1 MKGTGGTGAILLR
14 KMPGVSGLAALTR
27 TRTTLIG
34 GAISLDTGALVRGIV
49 SLTLAFLLSPMV
61 ICLVVLALLSITGAL
76 SADHGVL
83 LLGITA
89 TPAAPASLKELEKK
103 LNKILVEMKGIQDAH
118 RGKAMTAETGT
129 KFEQLGAEAK
139 EIQDEVDREKK
150 LLEIGGTLSFLHEVV
165 DPALPASGEQ
175 KGRGNRRDLD
185 GALGDLDGDPTDED
199 VIGYLGVGQA
209 FTSSKQ
215 YKEFIDA
222 GMPKSGSD
230 IFFAEGA
237 DIRTAVMPITRKHL
251 AERPQLKVALRRAL
265 LEQKAV
271 ATITAGVVRADRQ
284 SDVVRF
290 AEQDRLYIR
299 DLLTVR
305 RTNSSSVDW
314 VTVSAWTAAAAPV
327 AEGALKP
334 EATGTLNSGTAP
346 VRTLAVWMPITV
358 QQMQDIPQL
367 EGIIDDELR
376 YDIRKVEDTQ
386 ILWGDGTGQNLLG
399 IFPTPG
405 VAVGRTVGGDTFID
419 LIRRMMTDVL
429 IGGNDPNGLVLDP
442 LDWEAIVLS
451 KGSDLH
457 YLYQVFPDSQGALR
471 VWGLTPVETIAARNP
486 VPTAP
491 PTTRE
496 RRILV
501 GDFRRGAV
509 LWDRMDLSVQVGM
522 INDQFVRNLRTVLAE
537 ERVAF
542 AVQRPLAFKYR
553 ISQALVP

>member
-1 MKGTGGTGAILLR
+1 MA
-14 KMPGVSGLAALTR
+14 
-27 TRTTLIG
+27 
-34 GAISLDTGALVRGIV
+34 
-49 SLTLAFLLSPMV
+49 
-61 ICLVVLALLSITGAL
+61 
-76 SADHGVL
+76 
-83 LLGITA
+83 TA
-89 TPAAPASLKELEKK
+89 VAPANLKELEKK
-103 LNKILVEMKGIQDAH
+103 LQKILVEMKGIQDAH
-118 RGKAMTAETGT
+118 RGKNIPADVATRY
-129 KFEQLGAEAK
+129 EQLGAEGTA
-139 EIQDEVDREKK
+139 IQEEVDREKK
-150 LLEIGGTLSFLHEVV
+150 WLALNGTLDFLHEVA

-175 KGRGNRRDLD
+175 KGRGNRRGLD
-185 GALGDLDGDPTDED
+185 DALGDLDGSPTDDD
-199 VIGYLGVGQA
+199 VIGYLGIGQA

-222 GMPKSGSD
+222 VMPRAGSD
-230 IFFAEGA
+230 MFVAENG
-237 DIRTAVMPITRKHL
+237 DIRTAVMPVTRKTL
-251 AERPQLKVALRRAL
+251 AEQPQLKAAIRRSL
-265 LEQKAV
+265 IQQKAV

-284 SDVVRF
+284 ADVVRF

-314 VTVSAWTAAAAPV
+314 VTISAWTSAAAPV
-327 AEGALKP
+327 AESAAKP

-419 LIRRMMTDVL
+419 LIRRMMTDVI

-457 YLYQVFPDSQGALR
+457 YLYQVFPDSRGALR

-522 INDQFVRNLRTVLAE
+522 INAQFTQNQRTVLAE